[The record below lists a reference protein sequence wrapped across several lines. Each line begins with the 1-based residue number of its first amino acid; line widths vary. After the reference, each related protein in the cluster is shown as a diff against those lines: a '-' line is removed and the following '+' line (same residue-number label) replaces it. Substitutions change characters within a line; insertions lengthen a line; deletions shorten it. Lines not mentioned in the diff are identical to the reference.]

1 VKKESGKTHHSGNNN
16 NNNNKI
22 PQQEQ
27 IPQPKKL
34 ILFMKKCRLLD

>member
-22 PQQEQ
+22 PQSKKTHLVYEKVQ
-27 IPQPKKL
+27 IA
-34 ILFMKKCRLLD
+34 

>member
-1 VKKESGKTHHSGNNN
+1 VKKESGKTHHSGNN

-27 IPQPKKL
+27 IPQPKKTHL
-34 ILFMKKCRLLD
+34 VYEKVQID

>member
-22 PQQEQ
+22 PQQQQ
-27 IPQPKKL
+27 IPQSKKTHL
-34 ILFMKKCRLLD
+34 VYEKVQIA